1 LKRDSATT
9 PVIPKINPKN
19 YIQCGIYPD
28 LMQTNIVMNSIYD
41 CINAKIDP
49 IGFPVAIAQFA
60 KKQPI
65 QSNKLPKNPVIQKLQ
80 FIGF

>member
-1 LKRDSATT
+1 MNRDNAIT
-9 PVIPKINPKN
+9 PVIPNINPKN

-28 LMQTNIVMNSIYD
+28 LMQTNIVMKSIYD
-41 CINAKIDP
+41 YINAKIDP

-65 QSNKLPKNPVIQKLQ
+65 HSNKLPKNPVIQKLQ
-80 FIGF
+80 LIEF

>member
-1 LKRDSATT
+1 
-9 PVIPKINPKN
+9 
-19 YIQCGIYPD
+19 
-28 LMQTNIVMNSIYD
+28 MQTNIVMNSIYD